1 MERSDSMV
9 DLKAFS
15 DALQEYVR
23 PQHLPLALKMAR
35 TPEEVPPRLRHPA
48 KDMGF
53 QSAICQGISIARRY
67 GWALA
72 LTKEDLSCPLAK
84 VVFGFEKEIPYY
96 TQGFACAE
104 MYTETP
110 EAGAATEAQQP
121 RFPFGAYHAIL
132 VAPLARTEF
141 EPDLVVVYGNSAQV
155 MRLVTASLYKRGGR
169 ITSSFSGRI
178 DCADIIIQTMHSRDC
193 QVILPCYG
201 DRIFAQTE
209 DQEMAFTIPAARI
222 PDVIAG
228 LQGTHKGGVRY
239 PIPAFL
245 RYQAVFPEKYTKME
259 ELWRQTDDP
268 PAPTE
273 PSSLDPHS

>member
-1 MERSDSMV
+1 MV
-9 DLKAFS
+9 DLKEFS

-23 PQHLPLALKMAR
+23 PQHLPLAIKMAR
-35 TPEEVPPRLRHPA
+35 TPEEVLPRLRHPA

-72 LTKEDLSCPLAK
+72 LTREDLSCPLAK

-104 MYTETP
+104 MYTETS

-178 DCADIIIQTMHSRDC
+178 DCADIIIQTIHSRDC

-209 DQEMAFTIPAARI
+209 DQEMAFTIPHARI

-273 PSSLDPHS
+273 PSGLDPHA

>member
-1 MERSDSMV
+1 MA
-9 DLKAFS
+9 DLKELY

-23 PQHLPLALKMAR
+23 PQQGPLAIKMAK

-53 QSAICQGISIARRY
+53 QSAICQGISIARHY

-96 TQGFACAE
+96 TEGLACAE
-104 MYTETP
+104 MYTENAA
-110 EAGAATEAQQP
+110 AGAVTEAQQP
-121 RFPFGAYHAIL
+121 KFSHGAYHAIL
-132 VAPLARTEF
+132 VAPLTRADF
-141 EPDLVVVYGNSAQV
+141 DPDVVVVYGNSAQV
-155 MRLVTASLYKRGGR
+155 MRLVTAALYKRGGR

-178 DCADIIIQTMHSRDC
+178 DCADIIIQTMHTQDC

-209 DQEMAFTIPAARI
+209 DHEMAFTIPQVRI
-222 PDVIAG
+222 PEVIEG
-228 LQGTHKGGVRY
+228 LKGTHKGGVRY

-245 RYQAVFPEKYTKME
+245 RYQAVFPEQYMKME
-259 ELWRQTDDP
+259 ELWRGEEAT
-268 PAPTE
+268 
-273 PSSLDPHS
+273 PSS